1 MEEGEKMATLSD
13 VARRAMVSKMT
24 VSRVINHPEQ
34 VSPELRQLV
43 YNSMKALNY
52 VPNYVA
58 QALVHHRTQV
68 IKLLILEE
76 MDTTEPY
83 YMNLLAGIAVELDQ
97 RHYSLQLVTRS
108 SHTICRCDGLIV
120 TGMRED
126 DYESIISRL
135 EQPVILFGENMK
147 GYDYVDVDNK
157 KGMKITTEH
166 VMAQGCSNILFYG
179 IDIEEPFM
187 LSRIAGY
194 EETMKGKKLLPQ
206 INLMKNS
213 SHIAQFEAEKVL
225 KKISERVAFVC
236 ASDRLGIG
244 VVHAAQRLG
253 MAIPDQVMITGFD
266 GVFLDR
272 IAQPKLTTVRQPIVE
287 MGKTCAKLLLDKID
301 QDGRSQGIC
310 VYKPELVIRNT
321 TVH

>member
-1 MEEGEKMATLSD
+1 MATLSD
-13 VARRAMVSKMT
+13 VARKAVVSKMT

-34 VSPELRQLV
+34 VSAELRQLV
-43 YNSMKALNY
+43 YNSMKELNY
-52 VPNYVA
+52 VPNYAA
-58 QALVHHRTQV
+58 QALVHNRTQV
-68 IKLLILEE
+68 IKFLILEE

-83 YMNLLAGIAVELDQ
+83 YMNLLAGIAIELDQ

-108 SHTICRCDGLIV
+108 SHTIGRCDGLIV
-120 TGMRED
+120 TGMRET
-126 DYESIISRL
+126 DYDHIISHL
-135 EQPVILFGENMK
+135 EQPVILFGENKK

-157 KGMKITTEH
+157 KGMQMVTEH
-166 VMAQGCSNILFYG
+166 ILNHGCQKILFYG
-179 IDIEEPFM
+179 IEIDEPFM
-187 LSRIAGY
+187 RSRIEGY
-194 EETMKGKKLLPQ
+194 EETMKMKQLLPQ

-225 KKISERVAFVC
+225 QKNHERIAFVC

-253 MAIPDQVMITGFD
+253 LNIPGDVMVTGFD

-272 IAQPKLTTVRQPIVE
+272 IAQPKLTTIRQPIVE

-301 QDGRSQGIC
+301 QDGMKQGNRI
-310 VYKPELVIRNT
+310 YKPELIIRNT
-321 TVH
+321 TTT